1 MLIKHRQILIAWLG
15 LIIFALCANS
25 ADTGTHPSY
34 SPKKIKQ
41 ISSVPYYPNASY
53 EPGIPEPKEVFG
65 QAIGEWPVRYHKL
78 VEYIKIL
85 SEKSDRVYLETH
97 GQTHEG
103 RDLFNLFV
111 STEENIRLL
120 EENRAKMARLA
131 DPTQELSVSELK
143 TLVNELPAFAW
154 LGYSIHGDEISGVDA
169 AMQLLYHLAAAQDSA
184 TLHLLKNVI
193 VIIDPIE
200 NPDGRERYLSM
211 LQSYKSAVPS
221 YDRHSLQH
229 GGIWPAGRG
238 NHYLFDLNR
247 DWILVNQPETRGKL
261 HTILKYNPVITVDAH
276 EMGSD
281 ETYLFTPPREPINA
295 NTADN
300 VKKWWPVFSEDQ
312 ARAFDQR
319 RWPYYI
325 GEWHEQWYPG
335 YGSAWSTFFGSVG
348 ILYEQA
354 NVDGS
359 MVKQPDDYLL
369 TYHEAV
375 NHQFTSSLANLF
387 TVANH
392 RQDLLSDYRSARIG
406 ILEKGRKS
414 GLTFLVAPDI
424 DKLKMNRFLQSLL
437 DQGIEVQRTTQ
448 PFTAG
453 ATKDFYGQEHRS
465 KSFPAGTYLISTAQV
480 NGALART
487 IFEFD
492 PHFALEFLKEE
503 RKEIEKREDTRIYEV
518 TAWSTPIAYDLDAYS
533 TTSAINAATEK
544 VTEVTDDAGQ
554 LFEPGAQYAFI
565 VNMEGEKTYRALNRL
580 FQAEITVF
588 GSEKPFRLENN
599 NYNAGALVIRKLG
612 NPDDLVEILRGIAAE
627 IGINIR
633 GVNTG
638 SAQTGSYLGAPT
650 MKVLRQPRI
659 ALLAGSPISS
669 STFATIWFALDK
681 QIEVSHSL
689 VYFDALSFVDLSKYN
704 VLIIPSAGGGIENR
718 LGKSGT
724 ETIKGWVKD
733 GGTLICMDESAVWAA
748 DTATGLSQV
757 RLLHQTLD
765 KLDKY
770 ATDVRRERAS
780 DEPVIDTMA
789 IWYPDTITKK
799 PEEEKK
805 EAATPSKEKMEEN
818 DKWVRRYFPRG
829 TILQA
834 EIDTE
839 DWLAFG
845 LKKKVPVMMY
855 PDNAFL
861 AGPPV
866 HTTARFASGNSLR
879 VAGLLWPEARQRW
892 AETAYATRE
901 SLGKGQIIL
910 FAHEPNMRAYFY
922 GTRRMLI
929 NAILY
934 GPGLG
939 TSFETPYRETD

>member
-1 MLIKHRQILIAWLG
+1 MPFTHNMIKYVCLGFVFIAL
-15 LIIFALCANS
+15 FENTAD
-25 ADTGTHPSY
+25 ADTHPTY
-34 SPKKIKQ
+34 SPKKIQ
-41 ISSVPYYPNASY
+41 EISAIPYYPDATY
-53 EPGIPEPKEVFG
+53 DPGIPEPKEVFG
-65 QAIGEWPVRYHKL
+65 HVIGEWPVRYHYV
-78 VEYIKIL
+78 VEYINL
-85 SEKSDRVYLETH
+85 LAEQSDRVYLETH

-111 STEENIRLL
+111 STEDNIRLL
-120 EENRAKMARLA
+120 EENRDKMARLA
-131 DPTQELSVSELK
+131 DPTQELSVNELK
-143 TLVNELPAFAW
+143 TLLDEVPAFAW

-169 AMQLLYHLAAAQDSA
+169 AMQLAYHLAAAQDSA
-184 TLHLLKNVI
+184 TLHLLENVI

-211 LQSYKSAVPS
+211 LQTYKSAVPS

-229 GGIWPAGRG
+229 GGVWPAGRG

-261 HTILKYNPVITVDAH
+261 RTILNYNPVITVDAH

-281 ETYLFTPPREPINA
+281 ETFLFTPPREPINA
-295 NTADN
+295 NTPDN
-300 VKKWWPVFSEDQ
+300 VKKWWQVFSEDQ
-312 ARAFDQR
+312 AHAFDQR
-319 RWPYYI
+319 RWPYYT

-354 NVDGS
+354 GVDGS
-359 MVKQPDDYLL
+359 FVKQPDDYLL
-369 TYHEAV
+369 TYHESV

-392 RQDLLSDYRSARIG
+392 RRDMLADYRSARIS
-406 ILEKGRKS
+406 ILDKGRKS
-414 GLTFLVAPDI
+414 GLTFLVTPDI
-424 DKLKMNRFLQSLL
+424 DKLKMSRFLQSLL
-437 DQGIEVQRTTQ
+437 DQGIEVHKAAQ

-453 ATKDFYGQEHRS
+453 VAKDFYGKEHRS
-465 KSFPAGTYLISTAQV
+465 KNFPAGTYLINTAQV
-480 NGALART
+480 NGALAKT

-492 PHFALEFLKEE
+492 PHFALDFLKEE
-503 RKEIEKREDTRIYEV
+503 RKEIEKRDETRIYEV

-533 TTSAINAATEK
+533 TTSAINAPTEK

-554 LFEPGAQYAFI
+554 LIEPGAQFAFI
-565 VNMEGEKTYRALNRL
+565 IDMEGEKTYRTLNRL
-580 FQAEITVF
+580 FQEQITVF
-588 GSEKPFRLENN
+588 ASEKPFRLENK
-599 NYNAGALVIRKLG
+599 NYNAGALVVRKLG
-612 NPDDLVEILRGIAAE
+612 NPDNLVDILGGIAAD
-627 IGINIR
+627 IGINIY

-638 SAQTGSYLGAPT
+638 SAQKGSYLGAPT
-650 MKVLRQPRI
+650 MRVLRQPRV
-659 ALLAGSPISS
+659 ALLAGSPLSS

-681 QIEVSHSL
+681 QIEASHSL
-689 VYFDALSFVDLSKYN
+689 VYIEALSYIDLSKYN
-704 VLIIPSAGGGIENR
+704 VLIIPSAWGALENR
-718 LGKSGT
+718 IGKSTT

-733 GGTLICMDESAVWAA
+733 GGTLICMDESAAWAA

-770 ATDVRRERAS
+770 ATAVKRERAA

-789 IWYPDTITKK
+789 IWYPDTLAKK

-805 EAATPSKEKMEEN
+805 EAAPPSKEKLEEN

-829 TILQA
+829 VILA
-834 EIDTE
+834 AVVDTE

-855 PDNAFL
+855 TNNAFL

-866 HTTARFASGNSLR
+866 HTTARFASENNLR
-879 VAGLLWPEARQRW
+879 IAGLLWPEARQRW

-901 SLGKGQIIL
+901 SLGKGQIIM

-939 TSFETPYRETD
+939 TSFEVPYRLTD